1 METYSF
7 LTFLGGMLVG
17 VGMGMLHAVTCV
29 GYNYMDARWRHPKV
43 KLKQR

>member
-17 VGMGMLHAVTCV
+17 VGMGMLLLALVITIWMRD
-29 GYNYMDARWRHPKV
+29 GDTRR
-43 KLKQR
+43 